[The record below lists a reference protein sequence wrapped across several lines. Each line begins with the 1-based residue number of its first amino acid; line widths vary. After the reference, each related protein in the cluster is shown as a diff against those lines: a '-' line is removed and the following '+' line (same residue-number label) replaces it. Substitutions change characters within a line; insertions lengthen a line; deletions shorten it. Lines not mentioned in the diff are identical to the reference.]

1 MWGFGRASSSSPSSS
16 SNNRSPANNKNRALD
31 THSNL
36 DLYFGGLNLH
46 DDTGL
51 DDPELL
57 AELEAM
63 TIVTRLTAPK
73 QPVAATTTQAA
84 NDGGPSVAQE
94 EEQLVEITLPD
105 LSDVLDDA
113 EPNVHITDQ
122 DLQDPDLLAELFAV
136 TGTGSGDS
144 SGSTASHADQN
155 TGAISSTINSG
166 IRSVNSNNGNGTS
179 VTYQVPAVDN
189 ALITVAPIQPPK
201 SEPSTATT
209 PNATL
214 LHSSC
219 TFVPPPRSESITSVS
234 IQSIQPAQSP
244 PSVTTQTPNH
254 PLERSL
260 QVKLQSKDPQ
270 VISQYIQA
278 EKVNAVNRKR
288 AGDIKGAL
296 ESRDAFRAL
305 EARLSQ
311 IQNTSKVPLPLIS
324 CNSMGSASSS
334 VNNSPVNPVPHQTQ
348 LQQDTTLHNSP
359 TKASVDKRSGVL
371 SILQQRQDD
380 YKKAALTYRD
390 AQNLVKAQEMLSVYK
405 SLNGAIATV
414 KRTGD
419 LPTTFQLPPPPSS
432 SNAVSLTPTAQV
444 QPVSTVSPNKSS
456 TSGKP
461 KVSTMSLKKQTPS
474 SPVFTAPVNISPVA
488 ASSTD
493 ASMRDVWQYLAKTL
507 QSQVSLGSSL
517 ASRYLKAG
525 RKDLASEF
533 HKLGRDA
540 ATDLSIV
547 MSLPQQPESK
557 PPFFTYKNVTYEYEH
572 VNTDIPA
579 EELEITIIA
588 GHGLGTRLV
597 RGEEVCAYTM
607 YDIGWPTD
615 ANGAVTAHAK
625 GETPIA
631 NNKSA
636 NPVFNFKKNV
646 TIEKSRA
653 FQRYLER
660 RSATFD
666 VMHSRGMS
674 LIWRP
679 ICLGRANVPVAGLL
693 KSAEV
698 HESVELVDPENSRRR
713 TGGRLEVR
721 FRMRQAFLGP
731 ELISKSHRWLT
742 LDSKASNAMPTAPHK
757 DSNDALT
764 ELSPNDAAR
773 QSSSQSP
780 SPRISSPRVSA
791 EPLSVANAIQP
802 SPDRKAAPSP
812 TPVAAAAVIDD
823 SDMDALEMRFMS
835 ADSTAS
841 NAVVEAEHNQ
851 IATQIN
857 SLKAQ
862 RKVIPE
868 ELVDREREYQMRME
882 LLVTLVSVGQLTMSA
897 YIAQVKESI
906 KSTRAQA
913 VAFKKGGRVDLAKKA
928 LIRVH
933 IMENEVKEVEDAQ
946 NSQDAQ

>member
-1 MWGFGRASSSSPSSS
+1 MITKMWGF
-16 SNNRSPANNKNRALD
+16 D

-166 IRSVNSNNGNGTS
+166 IRSVNSNN
-179 VTYQVPAVDN
+179 
-189 ALITVAPIQPPK
+189 VAPIQPPK

-219 TFVPPPRSESITSVS
+219 TFVPPPRSESITS
-234 IQSIQPAQSP
+234 
-244 PSVTTQTPNH
+244 N
-254 PLERSL
+254 E
-260 QVKLQSKDPQ
+260 
-270 VISQYIQA
+270 A